1 MSSHSDR
8 AASTIEVV
16 DDGSTSVDDDDIREV
31 DYKQPSRTH
40 ISRSSAGSTSSN
52 GTAANN
58 GTKRQKD
65 ISPCYVCGAKANG
78 YNFDQS
84 NEMYRNFCGIFI

>member
-1 MSSHSDR
+1 MDR
-8 AASTIEVV
+8 TTSMMEIV
-16 DDGSTSVDDDDIREV
+16 DDGSTSIDDDPREV
-31 DYKQPSRTH
+31 DYRQRSRTH
-40 ISRSSAGSTSSN
+40 VARSSAGSTSSS
-52 GTAANN
+52 GA

-84 NEMYRNFCGIFI
+84 NKTF